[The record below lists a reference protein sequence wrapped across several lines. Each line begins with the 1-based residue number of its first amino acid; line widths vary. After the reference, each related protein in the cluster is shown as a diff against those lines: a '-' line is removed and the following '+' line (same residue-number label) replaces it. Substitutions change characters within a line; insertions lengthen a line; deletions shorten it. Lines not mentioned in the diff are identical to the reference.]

1 MRCKGKRFEAKR
13 FTRVRLAICA
23 GLLAALSGCDDPEPQ
38 LAVAPVATNAAT
50 AEHSDDVIATTAF
63 IAFTPALAYAQ
74 LSDATQAAKA
84 LNDAIQTLLTTP
96 NEKTLEA
103 ARLQWQ
109 ATYSTYLKSVVF
121 SYLPIKSPKEWRKQ
135 HITYRDLVFLID
147 PWPIEGGY
155 VDYVEQ
161 HPFSGIVND
170 LTLEI
175 NADTVFNQHGLSDPS
190 SASLG
195 FQVLAFLL
203 WGEQGQRQASDFDN
217 HTNTAAVVGDDT
229 QKTQP
234 AVVSVQNNPR
244 RRALIKHVSDRL
256 HHDLNHLKQRWQ
268 TSGHYAQAL
277 VIMPPMQALSG
288 AFIAAERLLQRE
300 LLQRRFAIAS
310 SPFSRSERADRTAVL
325 DGLALWLLHQTDL
338 PQGKHEGQL
347 PAPSQQPELI
357 GELATSIDQ
366 ARQCF
371 VAWHGGKQ
379 AESDCHQALI
389 RVLSTLHKLSRA
401 LGIEPRPERT

>member
-1 MRCKGKRFEAKR
+1 MRFTAKR
-13 FTRVRLAICA
+13 CEARRLTLAHLAICA
-23 GLLAALSGCDDPEPQ
+23 GLLAILSGCDDPAPQ
-38 LAVAPVATNAAT
+38 VAVAPATPNEAT
-50 AEHSDDVIATTAF
+50 AEPSDNAIATAAF
-63 IAFTPALAYAQ
+63 ITFTPALAYAQ
-74 LSDATQAAKA
+74 LSDATQAATA
-84 LNDAIQTLLTTP
+84 LNNEIATLLTTP
-96 NEKTLEA
+96 TKETLDA

-109 ATYSTYLKSVVF
+109 TTYSTYLKSVVF

-135 HITYRDLVFLID
+135 NITYRDLVFLID

-203 WGEQGQRQASDFDN
+203 WGEDGQRQASDFDN
-217 HTNTAAVVGDDT
+217 HTNTAAVVSDDT

-244 RRALIKHVSDRL
+244 RRALIKHVSARL
-256 HHDLNHLKQRWQ
+256 QHDLNHLKQRWQ
-268 TSGHYAQAL
+268 TNGHYAQAL
-277 VIMPPMQALSG
+277 VVMPPMQALTG

-310 SPFSRSERADRTAVL
+310 SPFSRTESAERTAAL

-371 VAWHGGKQ
+371 ISWRDGKQ